1 MAQERARTA
10 PARIVWI
17 TRTQPAAEA
26 TARRV
31 RALDLE
37 AVVAPLLEVRP
48 IADAALEMD
57 GVCAIAFTSAN
68 AVRAFAE
75 RSATRNV
82 RVFTVGDATAE
93 AARAARFAT
102 VLSAQGDVRALTA
115 ALVARRRELSGVI
128 LNPTA
133 AEPAADLAGALEA
146 AGLTVRRA
154 PLYETTEIEPPPELL
169 ERLPQID
176 HVLLHSAKAARALA
190 NVLKTQ
196 PAPRLTALALSR
208 EVAKPVARAGL
219 AAVRVAAEPEEAVLL
234 AMLGPSAGA

>member
-1 MAQERARTA
+1 MAREAARTA
-10 PARIVWI
+10 SAHVVWI

-31 RALDLE
+31 RARDLE
-37 AVVAPLLEVRP
+37 AVVAPLLAVRP
-48 IADAALEMD
+48 IESAVLDMD

-75 RSATRNV
+75 RSATRDI

-93 AARAARFAT
+93 AARAVRFAT
-102 VLSAQGDVRALTA
+102 VLSAQGDVRALAA
-115 ALVARRRELSGVI
+115 ALAARRRELSGVV

-146 AGLTVRRA
+146 VGLRVRQT
-154 PLYETTEIEPPPELL
+154 PLYETTLIEPPPDLL

-190 NVLKTQ
+190 RLLKTQ
-196 PAPRLTALALSR
+196 PAPHMTALALSR
-208 EVAKPVARAGL
+208 EVAKPLARAGL
-219 AAVRVAAEPEEAVLL
+219 AAVRVAAEPKEAMLL
-234 AMLGPSAGA
+234 AMLEAPSDA